1 MAASRTLLVLAL
13 AFAGAGCPAFR
24 LQTPEALRRTPL
36 VQAFDRCK
44 DSVVKFTATRVE
56 HTEKPA
62 PDGKGSTRVHTTHT
76 QWGSGC
82 ILHPAGY
89 VLTNSH
95 MLQFQGRRVA
105 LLYDGRTC
113 GVELVADDPHN
124 DLAVMKLAS
133 DRPLRPITLGDS
145 SRALIGEPVFTIGN
159 PFGISFT
166 VAAGIISGLER
177 STNTEYAAL
186 NNMIQTDA
194 SINPGT
200 SGGPLVNLAGEMIGL
215 CTSNKK
221 EAENIGFAISI
232 NKVRAAFAD
241 LIAAEGRYGFVLGLE
256 VAHDGVARITH
267 VAAGSPAEAA
277 GLCVGDVVTGIGDA
291 AIANNVDFHLALV
304 GRKGGETLP
313 LTIRRHGRRL
323 QVAVTLRGV
332 PARPADRA
340 EGLVPGVVWRQYAGS
355 WKTLPEFAKLTP
367 AAVGTMPALGLGG
380 FAGKENFALELTG
393 YVQAPADGVYAFY
406 LRSDDGSR
414 LYIGEQLVVDHDG
427 LHASSEKRGFVRL
440 AAGKHPLRVQFFQGT
455 GDAELKVSYEGPGI
469 RKQEIPAAALSRPGP

>member
-1 MAASRTLLVLAL
+1 MVAPRSPLALALVLA
-13 AFAGAGCPAFR
+13 ACGCAGLRPQPA
-24 LQTPEALRRTPL
+24 ESLRRTPL

-56 HTEKPA
+56 HTEKPG
-62 PDGKGSTRVHTTHT
+62 PDGKGTTRVHTTHT

-82 ILHPAGY
+82 IIHPAGY

-113 GVELVADDPHN
+113 GVHLVADDPQN
-124 DLAVMKLAS
+124 DLAVLRLES
-133 DRPLRPITLGDS
+133 DRPLKPIALGDS
-145 SRALIGEPVFTIGN
+145 SRAMIGEPVFTIGS

-177 STNTEYAAL
+177 STNTEYASL
-186 NNMIQTDA
+186 SNMIQTDA

-200 SGGPLVNLAGEMIGL
+200 SGGPLLNLAGEMIGL

-232 NKVRAAFAD
+232 NKVRAVFAD
-241 LIAAEGRYGFVLGLE
+241 LIAAEGRYGFTLGLE
-256 VAHDGVARITH
+256 VASEGAARVTK

-277 GLCVGDVVTGIGDA
+277 GVRVGDIVAAIGDA

-304 GRKGGETLP
+304 GRKGGEALP
-313 LTIRRHGRRL
+313 LTLRRGGRRV
-323 QVAVTLRGV
+323 QVAVTLGEV
-332 PARPADRA
+332 PARPADKVD
-340 EGLVPGVVWRQYAGS
+340 GLAPGVVWRQYAGA
-355 WKTLPEFAKLTP
+355 WKTLPDFDKLTP
-367 AAVGTMPALGLGG
+367 AAVGTLPAFGLGG
-380 FAGKENFALELTG
+380 FAGKENFALVLTG
-393 YVQAPADGVYAFY
+393 YVHAPAEGVYAFY
-406 LRSDDGSR
+406 VRSDDGSR
-414 LYIGEQLVVDHDG
+414 LYLGERLVVDHDG

-440 AAGKHPLRVQFFQGT
+440 AAGKHPICVQFFQAQ
-455 GDAELKVSYEGPGI
+455 GDAELKVSYEGPGV